1 MITLNQKNL
10 GLILICFSII
20 LLVSLSF
27 VKVNSDNQGA
37 FLCELVAENQDTR
50 MENCPV
56 HTTTTSWLIIVAF
69 GISFLILGS
78 GLYLY
83 FMPGKKSGIMEI
95 REDFKEIDF
104 SKLNEEERRI
114 YDILK
119 EKDGSVYQSD
129 LIKETDFTKVKMT
142 RILDRM
148 EQGGIIDR
156 KRRGMTN
163 IIILK

>member
-20 LLVSLSF
+20 LLVLLSF

-37 FLCELVAENQDTR
+37 FLCEIVAENQDLR
-50 MENCPV
+50 MGDCPA
-56 HTTTTSWLIIVAF
+56 HNNSTSWLIIAAF
-69 GISFLILGS
+69 GISFLILGN

-83 FMPGKKSGIMEI
+83 FMPKKKSGILEI
-95 REDFKEIDF
+95 TDFKEIDI
-104 SKLNEEERRI
+104 SKLNEEERRV
-114 YDILK
+114 YNILK
-119 EKDGSVYQSD
+119 EKDGSMYQSD

-148 EQGGIIDR
+148 DQIGIIDR

-163 IIILK
+163 IVVLK